1 MQNLIKKTLFQNEKF
16 NLLFIAAFAVM
27 MILPVLFWG
36 VPDGFDFPHHY
47 QTTAT
52 FLDSIRAGE
61 FYPSWSLDRNLGY
74 GGLELRMYP
83 PVSHYVL
90 ALVKLAVNDWHLATW
105 IVYSFWC
112 VLGCSG
118 IYFLARE
125 FVKAESAVFAAVLFA
140 VIPYRINEVYQTFL
154 YAEFAAGSILPF
166 CFAFLTRIIKAGNEE
181 TKDQSHKRKFF
192 SGDLLGLT
200 VSLAALV
207 LTHLPLTLIG
217 VIALGIYFLCQVR
230 WKFSAFAYSFAGAVF
245 AGVLSLSAT
254 SFFWVKVLQERFMMA
269 KTSVYE
275 EVHVHYE
282 FNFLLTPL
290 QTYDQASHAVSFV
303 AAFYDLVLLLTV
315 LIVLPMAIVGLLK
328 NDYLKTNL
336 RRGLLIVF
344 AFSVFITTI
353 LSKPL
358 WDNLPLLFEVQFP
371 WRWLNIVSVFA
382 PVLAAGGFS
391 VCLKWYKDERFK
403 SYSVLV
409 FGVILI
415 NLILSL
421 SWAVSTARYVAPE
434 KVEKQ
439 VETAIKKEGFNFW
452 WTIWARKEFINSSP
466 EKVFAQNRQIEIV
479 EWKNTS
485 REFVIEAGQTAEARI
500 AVFYHPNWHI
510 FINNNPVEIRPD
522 PSGAVAFEVPPEK
535 SRISMEF
542 VETKE
547 VLSAKNISLAAWVFI
562 FLFAAFVFA
571 GKPESEIK

>member
-1 MQNLIKKTLFQNEKF
+1 MQNPFRKHLFQNEKF
-16 NLLFIAAFAVM
+16 NLFFITVAASV

-36 VPDGFDFPHHY
+36 VPDGYDFPHHY

-52 FLDSIRAGE
+52 FIDSIRAGE
-61 FYPSWSLDRNLGY
+61 FYPSWSLDRNSGY

-112 VLGCSG
+112 VLGCLG

-181 TKDQSHKRKFF
+181 TKNPGGKRKFF
-192 SGDLLGLT
+192 SGDLLGFT

-230 WKFSAFAYSFAGAVF
+230 WKVSAFSYSFVRTIF
-245 AGVLSLSAT
+245 AGILSLSAT

-275 EVHVHYE
+275 EVHVLYE

-328 NDYLKTNL
+328 NNYLKTNL
-336 RRGLLIVF
+336 WRGILIVF
-344 AFSVFITTI
+344 SFSVFITTV
-353 LSKPL
+353 LSRPL
-358 WDNLPLLFEVQFP
+358 WNNLPLLFEVQFP

-391 VCLKWYKDERFK
+391 VCLQWYKDERFK

-421 SWAVSTARYVAPE
+421 SWAIFTARYVAPE
-434 KVEKQ
+434 KVERQ

-452 WTIWARKEFINSSP
+452 WTIWTRKEFINSSS
-466 EKVFAQNRQIEIV
+466 EKVFAQNRQTEIV

-485 REFVIEAGQTAEARI
+485 REFVIEAGETAEARV
-500 AVFYHPNWHI
+500 AVFYHPNWQV
-510 FINNNPVEIRPD
+510 FINNNAVEIRPD
-522 PSGAVAFEVPPEK
+522 STGAVAFEVPPEK
-535 SRISMEF
+535 SHISMKF

-547 VLSAKNISLAAWVFI
+547 VLLAKNISLAAWVFI
-562 FLFAAFVFA
+562 SLLSAMFLI
-571 GKPESEIK
+571 GKIKSETK